1 MAGPGHFAAC
11 VLIAAG
17 ALLAGALVGRRLAAD
32 RRRCVWVLGPC
43 VLALVLYA
51 LCRWLPAWEVRIF
64 PWAFYAFWQKQWVYA
79 PGIFVLACGG
89 AMLPIR
95 WNRFVVWAAAAALL
109 AFSAWTG
116 RWMLRDLCP
125 GSTDRPVRGLVVEQ
139 STGYTCAPAACATL
153 LSAWGIDKSEHEMA
167 QLCLCVP
174 NRGTSAFDTYRGLLL
189 ASEGSGLKTRLV
201 AVDRDEL
208 GRLVCP
214 FTIGSGGHALVIFA
228 VDGNR
233 LLVGNPF
240 FDKPKWHSAAPILEE
255 WDGTAALLCRQTP
268 FDGANAPHIQ
278 AWFDSAGSS
287 IRRSPKSLRRPGPA
301 AGRRET

>member
-153 LSAWGIDKSEHEMA
+153 LACWGIAKSEHEMA

-174 NRGTSAFDTYRGLLL
+174 EKGTAQFDTYRGLAL
-189 ASEGSGLKTRLV
+189 AAGTSGLKPRIVYAGPKRLGQLV
-201 AVDRDEL
+201 RPFIIGTGAHAIVVFEVRGDE
-208 GRLVCP
+208 
-214 FTIGSGGHALVIFA
+214 
-228 VDGNR
+228 
-233 LLVGNPF
+233 LLVGDPF
-240 FDKPKWHSAAPILEE
+240 VRRPVWRQADVTVGKEV
-255 WDGTAALLCRQTP
+255 WDGVAVLLCREGP
-268 FDGANAPHIQ
+268 FDGRNAPHID
-278 AWFDSAGSS
+278 AWLGAAPESAPR
-287 IRRSPKSLRRPGPA
+287 RRSPAK
-301 AGRRET
+301 